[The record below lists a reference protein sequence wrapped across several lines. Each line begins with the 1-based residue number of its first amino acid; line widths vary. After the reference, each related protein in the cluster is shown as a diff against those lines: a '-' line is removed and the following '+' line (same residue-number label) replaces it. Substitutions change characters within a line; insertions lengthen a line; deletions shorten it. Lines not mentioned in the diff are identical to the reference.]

1 MTESSPSDPM
11 LQDPPE
17 SAKSDGDQNHLTE
30 NILNAL
36 RQLQQSGSP
45 VPPTPTQQSSQE
57 TQVSLTKQETTPQ
70 PQSEWERLRAQLREK
85 PVDADSWLKLVDLA
99 EESGDIEK
107 IKDTYEGMLEIY
119 PNTPSVQIA
128 YLQHFL
134 DDPTQYNYAET
145 LFKKFLLRTT
155 PSVELLKFYLTYI
168 RRITKGPNAREVIQK
183 CYDFALSHA
192 SQDKDSYDIWQDYI
206 NFLKAGETKTTW
218 EEQQKMDAVRRAYQ
232 QAVQIPMENVKRLW
246 EDYQDFENG
255 LNKITAKKFI
265 SDLQESHM
273 QARTVYNQLQD
284 HLSVLFPPT
293 PPPKGKR
300 PAIWLPRPP
309 TFNSGDKTLLAR
321 WRQYLK
327 WEESNPLLIEESN
340 KNTCVQRRVSGY
352 SECYKLPAPLVQAA
366 PRSSP
371 PRCLPPGRSRHPS
384 EPAGRRPRRVLSR
397 KNPHL
402 RASQL
407 PLENMAFLHRTCP
420 QPPPSV
426 RSPTHRRN
434 RDELPAEYQ
443 HRHS

>member
-17 SAKSDGDQNHLTE
+17 SAKPDGDQNHLTE

-168 RRITKGPNAREVIQK
+168 RCDHAATYAR
-183 CYDFALSHA
+183 LA
-192 SQDKDSYDIWQDYI
+192 SRHTHDRM
-206 NFLKAGETKTTW
+206 NAGESLKVRTLGRSFKSATT
-218 EEQQKMDAVRRAYQ
+218 
-232 QAVQIPMENVKRLW
+232 L
-246 EDYQDFENG
+246 
-255 LNKITAKKFI
+255 
-265 SDLQESHM
+265 
-273 QARTVYNQLQD
+273 
-284 HLSVLFPPT
+284 LSVT
-293 PPPKGKR
+293 R
-300 PAIWLPRPP
+300 VRTRTAM
-309 TFNSGDKTLLAR
+309 TSG
-321 WRQYLK
+321 
-327 WEESNPLLIEESN
+327 
-340 KNTCVQRRVSGY
+340 
-352 SECYKLPAPLVQAA
+352 
-366 PRSSP
+366 
-371 PRCLPPGRSRHPS
+371 
-384 EPAGRRPRRVLSR
+384 
-397 KNPHL
+397 
-402 RASQL
+402 
-407 PLENMAFLHRTCP
+407 RTT
-420 QPPPSV
+420 SI
-426 RSPTHRRN
+426 S
-434 RDELPAEYQ
+434 
-443 HRHS
+443 